1 MADLRL
7 VGVHDDGGHLLL
19 SGPGGEIFLL
29 PIDEALRMATTRSP
43 RRTPPGGAAPGRM
56 SPREIQAQIRGGA
69 TAADV
74 AEHSGMSLEQV
85 RRYEGPVLAEREHV
99 AQMARKVEVSS
110 ATPGSDGYRSAFG
123 DNPASLDEMVM
134 HRLAAFGI
142 DPRTVRWDAWRVH
155 DGTWTVTADFEAGN
169 EWAASSIGE
178 SAPARWT
185 FHTGRKSLQNA
196 NRWAQQLS
204 EMEPVDGPVPE
215 RRLSAVADRPFD
227 FETDTSG
234 EESPDAPEADG
245 NSGDEPAGGGLLD
258 MLRSRRGQRLGL
270 DEDGDDELAAM
281 LGTHVPAAHPRDGQE
296 YSGSDFSGNEDPG
309 TEGLGTEG
317 FEAGE
322 TDPSNVAAEESGS
335 PAQDTDNA
343 IDAPADDAGHELP
356 ATAAAHGKK
365 RLRAIPFL
373 SLAPKLHGE
382 DEDQHAVGVGEVST
396 ETREI
401 TLSGAPS
408 LRRSAREHGVD
419 TTTPKAPAAQAPA
432 AQASAAGPAA
442 GPAGAGPAESGPSD
456 SEVAARLERKA
467 AGKPKRSSVPSWDE
481 IVFGTKGD

>member
-7 VGVHDDGGHLLL
+7 VGVHDDGKHLLL
-19 SGPGGEIFLL
+19 SGPGGEIYLL
-29 PIDEALRMATTRSP
+29 PIDEALRMATTRAPRKASP
-43 RRTPPGGAAPGRM
+43 GSSGPARM
-56 SPREIQAQIRGGA
+56 SPREIQAQIRAGA

-110 ATPGSDGYRSAFG
+110 PAPGNDGYRSAFG
-123 DNPASLDEMVM
+123 DNPATLDEMVM
-134 HRLAAFGI
+134 HRLSAFGI

-155 DGTWTVTADFEAGN
+155 DGAWTVTADFEPGG

-178 SAPARWT
+178 PAPARWT
-185 FHTGRKSLQNA
+185 FHPGRKALANA

-227 FETDTSG
+227 FEA
-234 EESPDAPEADG
+234 DAPDKDSPEVPEA
-245 NSGDEPAGGGLLD
+245 PAEETGEDTGSGLLD

-270 DEDGDDELAAM
+270 DEDGDDELASM
-281 LGTHVPAAHPRDGQE
+281 LGTHVPAAHPRD
-296 YSGSDFSGNEDPG
+296 
-309 TEGLGTEG
+309 
-317 FEAGE
+317 
-322 TDPSNVAAEESGS
+322 
-335 PAQDTDNA
+335 AQDPLDVPEGGG
-343 IDAPADDAGHELP
+343 DEVPAGAAAGDGHAEDAGKDGDGGAAGKDGDGGAAGDAHS
-356 ATAAAHGKK
+356 ATAHGKK

-373 SLAPKLHGE
+373 SLAPRLHG
-382 DEDQHAVGVGEVST
+382 DEDDHQAVGVGEVST
-396 ETREI
+396 DTREI
-401 TLSGAPS
+401 TLSGAPQ
-408 LRRSAREHGVD
+408 LRRSAADRGSADSSADVRGLQ
-419 TTTPKAPAAQAPA
+419 PAAPHPPETQAPEVVEDA
-432 AQASAAGPAA
+432 D
-442 GPAGAGPAESGPSD
+442 GPSD